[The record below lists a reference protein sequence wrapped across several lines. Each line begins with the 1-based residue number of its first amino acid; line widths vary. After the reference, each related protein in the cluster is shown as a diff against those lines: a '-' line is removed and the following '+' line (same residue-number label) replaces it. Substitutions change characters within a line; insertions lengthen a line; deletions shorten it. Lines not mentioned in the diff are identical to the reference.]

1 MAAVHLPGHRRPQ
14 PAPTTE
20 LEVMTQTGFDQ
31 ERFRRNFLLVLAIA
45 ISLLFFAMIRG
56 FLVAVLVAAIFS
68 GVSYPLYARLL
79 RRLRNRKALA
89 SIITLMVV
97 LLVIVVPVLA
107 FLGLV
112 ATQAIQIS
120 QEVRPWVE
128 AQISQPSALDQLLER
143 IPFLEALAPY
153 EDQITAKAAE
163 LAGRA
168 GTFIVNSLAAAT
180 RGTAVFFFMLF
191 VMLYA
196 MFFFLMDGRAILD
209 RILYYMPLSSEDE
222 ERMVEKFVSVTR
234 ATVKGT
240 LVIGIV
246 QGGLGGMAFAV
257 VGIKGAAFWGTI
269 MAVLS
274 IIPGVGTALIWVP
287 AVVYLFA
294 VGKVAA
300 GIGLT
305 IWCAVV
311 VGTADNV
318 LRPWLVGKDTKMSDL
333 LILLGTLGGLVLF
346 GAVGII
352 IGPIVAA
359 LFVTVWDIYGTAFKD
374 VLPAARTI
382 GLGATDGEGS

>member
-1 MAAVHLPGHRRPQ
+1 M
-14 PAPTTE
+14 
-20 LEVMTQTGFDQ
+20 
-31 ERFRRNFLLVLAIA
+31 
-45 ISLLFFAMIRG
+45 
-56 FLVAVLVAAIFS
+56 
-68 GVSYPLYARLL
+68 
-79 RRLRNRKALA
+79 
-89 SIITLMVV
+89 
-97 LLVIVVPVLA
+97 
-107 FLGLV
+107 

-120 QEVRPWVE
+120 QQVRPWVE
-128 AQISQPSALDQLLER
+128 TQISQPSALDQLLER
-143 IPFLEALAPY
+143 IPFLEALTPY
-153 EDQITAKAAE
+153 EDQITAKLGE
-163 LAGRA
+163 LAGRV

-209 RILYYMPLSSEDE
+209 RILYYMPLSADDE
-222 ERMVEKFVSVTR
+222 ERMVDKFVSVTR

-246 QGGLGGMAFAV
+246 QGGLGGLAFAV

-300 GIGLT
+300 GIGMT
-305 IWCAVV
+305 VWFAAV
-311 VGTADNV
+311 VGTADNI

-359 LFVTVWDIYGTAFKD
+359 LFVTVWDIYGLAFKD
-374 VLPAARTI
+374 VLPEVRPISLNAEEA
-382 GLGATDGEGS
+382 GAGGGEGGGGGAGGGP